1 MITIEVNGNDYRGF
15 TSASALRT
23 LDTMSGE
30 FEFIMTRDEALRI
43 PFKSGDECIV
53 RVDGVR
59 INTGFI
65 ERIGPSYDE
74 KTDDISSSGRDL
86 TQDVIDSSLDVTRNY
101 QSNVS
106 FVNLINSVLSD
117 AGIPNIDV
125 FNSVSNLRDLKQ
137 GDISASEVG
146 ETIFSFLESIAR
158 KLQVFLITD
167 GLGNIIISRNNGQII
182 NGLIT
187 SDPNNTQSNILGGNF
202 NKDLSNRFNKY
213 IVKSQSNLGGL
224 SDLGSFVSSSD
235 ASNVNG
241 EATDTEIRTSRK
253 LTIVA
258 DKSYTT
264 EQCQQR
270 AEHEANIRRIESIT
284 YTVTL
289 QGHQR
294 TTANPGI
301 WLPNQLV
308 KVVDVFSDV
317 DSILLINTVRYIV
330 DNDGGNKT
338 QLTLVDVDAY
348 QVQASKPVAAKKS
361 SSLGSLF

>member
-1 MITIEVNGNDYRGF
+1 MINIEVNGNDYRGF

-30 FEFIMTRDEALRI
+30 FEFIITRDESLNI
-43 PFKSGDECIV
+43 PFKSGDQCIV

-65 ERIGPSYDE
+65 ERIGPSYDDE
-74 KTDDISSSGRDL
+74 TDDISVSGRDL
-86 TQDVIDSSLDVTRNY
+86 TQDVIDSSFDVTKNY
-101 QSNVS
+101 QSDVS
-106 FVNLINSVLSD
+106 FLQLIKSVLKDS
-117 AGIPNIDV
+117 GIPNINV
-125 FNSVSNLRDLKQ
+125 FNSVPNLRDLQK

-167 GLGNIIISRNNGQII
+167 GLGNIIISRNNGQIV

-187 SDPNNTQSNILGGNF
+187 NDPDNPQSNILAGNF
-202 NKDLSNRFNKY
+202 QKDLSNRFNKY
-213 IVKSQSNLGGL
+213 TVKSNANLGGT
-224 SDLGSFVSSSD
+224 SDFGFSISSSD

-241 EATDTEIRTSRK
+241 EATDSEIRTSRK

-258 DKSYTT
+258 EKSYTKD
-264 EQCQQR
+264 QCQQR

-284 YTVTL
+284 YPITM

-294 TTANPGI
+294 TAASPGI

-308 KVVDVFSDV
+308 KVFDRFSDV
-317 DSILLINTVRYIV
+317 DSILLINTCRYIT

-338 QLTLVDVDAY
+338 EITLVDVDAY
-348 QVQASKPVAAKKS
+348 QVQASKPIAAEKS
-361 SSLGSLF
+361 SDFGSLF